1 MCTVHTFFFL
11 PLVMSSTSS
20 LGKRK
25 HSLLSHESSP
35 VGSVVSLI
43 SSKDSSRTG
52 STLNTPCQ
60 LPPISRILLPPP
72 PCYIMEPLCT
82 SEKTCMPMI
91 PYYYHHKKFGIE
103 ACMLQLEA
111 QTKFN
116 NYYYL

>member
-1 MCTVHTFFFL
+1 
-11 PLVMSSTSS
+11 MSTTSS

-25 HSLLSHESSP
+25 HSLLSNESSP
-35 VGSVVSLI
+35 VSSVVSLV
-43 SSKDSSRTG
+43 SSKVSSRTG

-60 LPPISRILLPPP
+60 LPPISRLLLPPT
-72 PCYIMEPLCT
+72 PCYIMEPVCV
-82 SEKTCMPMI
+82 SENIYMPVI
-91 PYYYHHKKFGIE
+91 PYYYHHKQFGIE